1 MIFGF
6 ISLVL
11 FGQLL
16 FPRVTGWIIFLIAIS
31 LVSALGSS
39 SSFEKPTYLH
49 GDQQKEL
56 LDLSVHL
63 GTEANSLASFEET
76 FANGNKEHRAS
87 GLARELGFG

>member
-11 FGQLL
+11 FGWLL
-16 FPRVTGWIIFLIAIS
+16 FPRVTGWIVFLIAIS

-39 SSFEKPTYLH
+39 SSFEKQTYLH

-56 LDLSVHL
+56 LDRRTHL
-63 GTEANSLASFEET
+63 GAEANSLASFEER
-76 FANGNKEHRAS
+76 FANGKERT
-87 GLARELGFG
+87 

>member
-11 FGQLL
+11 FGWLL
-16 FPRVTGWIIFLIAIS
+16 FPRVTGWIVFLIAIS

-39 SSFEKPTYLH
+39 SSFEKQTYLH

-56 LDLSVHL
+56 LDRSVHL
-63 GTEANSLASFEET
+63 GAEANSLASFEER
-76 FANGNKEHRAS
+76 FANEKERT
-87 GLARELGFG
+87 

>member
-11 FGQLL
+11 FGWLL

-39 SSFEKPTYLH
+39 SSFEKQKYLLQ
-49 GDQQKEL
+49 DQQSQEL
-56 LDLSVHL
+56 LDRSVHL
-63 GTEANSLASFEET
+63 GTEANSLASFEERYV
-76 FANGNKEHRAS
+76 GGKRNK
-87 GLARELGFG
+87 

>member
-11 FGQLL
+11 FGWLL

-39 SSFEKPTYLH
+39 SSFEKQTYLLQ
-49 GDQQKEL
+49 DQQKEL
-56 LDLSVHL
+56 LDRSVHL
-63 GTEANSLASFEET
+63 GTEANSLASFEERYV
-76 FANGNKEHRAS
+76 GGKRNK
-87 GLARELGFG
+87 

>member
-16 FPRVTGWIIFLIAIS
+16 FPRVTGWIVFLMAIF

-39 SSFEKPTYLH
+39 FSFEKQTKPSR
-49 GDQQKEL
+49 GPA
-56 LDLSVHL
+56 
-63 GTEANSLASFEET
+63 EAGAGVRGLEAQWLT
-76 FANGNKEHRAS
+76 F
-87 GLARELGFG
+87 LV

>member
-11 FGQLL
+11 FGWLL

-39 SSFEKPTYLH
+39 FSFEKQTYLH
-49 GDQQKEL
+49 GDQQQQEL
-56 LDLSVHL
+56 VHGGWKHNGL
-63 GTEANSLASFEET
+63 PFSSLE
-76 FANGNKEHRAS
+76 
-87 GLARELGFG
+87 

>member
-11 FGQLL
+11 FGWLL

-39 SSFEKPTYLH
+39 SSFEKQNYLQ
-49 GDQQKEL
+49 GDQKQEL
-56 LDLSVHL
+56 VHGGWKHNGL
-63 GTEANSLASFEET
+63 PFSSLE
-76 FANGNKEHRAS
+76 
-87 GLARELGFG
+87 

>member
-11 FGQLL
+11 FGWLL

-39 SSFEKPTYLH
+39 ISFEKPTYLLQ
-49 GDQQKEL
+49 DQQQQEL
-56 LDLSVHL
+56 VHGSWDLDKRCGSS
-63 GTEANSLASFEET
+63 SLE
-76 FANGNKEHRAS
+76 
-87 GLARELGFG
+87 

>member
-11 FGQLL
+11 FGWLL

-39 SSFEKPTYLH
+39 FSFEKPTYPLQ
-49 GDQQKEL
+49 DQQQQDL
-56 LDLSVHL
+56 LVRSVHL
-63 GTEANSLASFEET
+63 GIEANSLASFEEK
-76 FANGNKEHRAS
+76 FGNGKERTYGIRT
-87 GLARELGFG
+87 GL

>member
-11 FGQLL
+11 FGWLL

-39 SSFEKPTYLH
+39 SSFEKQTYLLQ
-49 GDQQKEL
+49 DQQ
-56 LDLSVHL
+56 
-63 GTEANSLASFEET
+63 
-76 FANGNKEHRAS
+76 
-87 GLARELGFG
+87 RELVHGSRKHNGLHF

>member
-11 FGQLL
+11 FGWLL

-39 SSFEKPTYLH
+39 FSFEKQTYLLQ
-49 GDQQKEL
+49 DQQREL
-56 LDLSVHL
+56 LDRRTHL
-63 GTEANSLASFEET
+63 GAEANSLASFEERYV
-76 FANGNKEHRAS
+76 GGKRNK
-87 GLARELGFG
+87 